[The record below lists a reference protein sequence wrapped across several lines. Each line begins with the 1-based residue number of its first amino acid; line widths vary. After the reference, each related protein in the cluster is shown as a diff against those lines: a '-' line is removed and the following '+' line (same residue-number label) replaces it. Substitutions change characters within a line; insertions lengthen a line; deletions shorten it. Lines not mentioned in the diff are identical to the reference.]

1 MLSETDPTL
10 DVAKIIAMLLIHDIV
25 EIAAGD
31 APIHGT
37 YDAAALAWA
46 EQAAAERIFGLLPPT
61 QRDRFL
67 SLWHEFE
74 AAETADARF
83 AKALDRLKPLLL
95 STLTGGG
102 TSAESGVTEEQVPIR
117 LVRPNLPIAQRRSP
131 DARRP

>member
-83 AKALDRLKPLLL
+83 AKALDRLQPAH
-95 STLTGGG
+95 
-102 TSAESGVTEEQVPIR
+102 SADPDQPFQPIVITDSGD
-117 LVRPNLPIAQRRSP
+117 P
-131 DARRP
+131 DHAVHYAR